1 MLYQTLSRIIKDY
14 LYYFLANL
22 GIQPI
27 VKLYAITAIK
37 CGRTRFYD
45 QYQFKLELWNLCSEG
60 KKKNSF
66 ACFFKLLI
74 LQQVFFLNRTTLIV
88 AQCILKTYSNHLLQF
103 LLYFWVIHIWKLTY
117 KLFLISFRSS
127 RIPFQTWV

>member
-1 MLYQTLSRIIKDY
+1 MSFTNPTLPILECRVKDAEVKTKLLYQTLSRIIKDY

-45 QYQFKLELWNLCSEG
+45 QYQFKLEL
-60 KKKNSF
+60 
-66 ACFFKLLI
+66 
-74 LQQVFFLNRTTLIV
+74 
-88 AQCILKTYSNHLLQF
+88 
-103 LLYFWVIHIWKLTY
+103 
-117 KLFLISFRSS
+117 
-127 RIPFQTWV
+127 